1 MGHLII
7 LGKQNTEVQESFVSN
22 IGLWFSILIVVRLVT
37 IECIPYTRNEH
48 CCYVERHPKKRGQFS
63 SIWTELDISCLPNK
77 RWLICMTTKLQ
88 TGKVCLPSRPQ
99 AIAFLER
106 RRKLTGLFSASSG
119 FCCYGVQ
126 IYISHLLRPTDLK
139 KFVATKMQFF
149 WEKKKRNPFDL
160 FGQSL
165 LTYIERRLLR
175 KAKKGE
181 EEGKLRGSA
190 HIFSLPFYT
199 SWRLKTCNNVIQW

>member
-1 MGHLII
+1 M
-7 LGKQNTEVQESFVSN
+7 
-22 IGLWFSILIVVRLVT
+22 
-37 IECIPYTRNEH
+37 
-48 CCYVERHPKKRGQFS
+48 ERHASQKRAIFCS
-63 SIWTELDISCLPNK
+63 CICCIVRIWTEITFEESLPNK
-77 RWLICMTTKLQ
+77 RWLICMTTKLH

-106 RRKLTGLFSASSG
+106 RKLTGLF
-119 FCCYGVQ
+119 FRLLLYVVQ
-126 IYISHLLRPTDLK
+126 IYISHLLLLRRPTDLK

-181 EEGKLRGSA
+181 EEGKLRASA
-190 HIFSLPFYT
+190 HIFSFLSIHPEG
-199 SWRLKTCNNVIQW
+199 SKHVIMIYSGKSGWIIIIRYLYHGG